1 MCTRFW
7 FVWFI
12 CIRSC
17 ADSCRL
23 STHIDQGYFTSTG
36 VVAWLLTWHD
46 CLSTRRITMKGTGT
60 IGHNNKTKQKQNK
73 RFAFVARTGGWVKN
87 VYELFKQRDLK
98 FSPVS
103 KIQIFQ
109 FMDKIFCVKFQR
121 TPLKFHKKSYSY
133 IERCIFLFNIE
144 VLRARKRFWNTPL
157 EALGLCLGYVPALA
171 YDFS

>member
-23 STHIDQGYFTSTG
+23 STHIDQVYFTSTG

-73 RFAFVARTGGWVKN
+73 RFAFVARTEGGSKTFMSSSSKEILNFHPWVKYKSFN
-87 VYELFKQRDLK
+87 LWTRYFVWNFKGR
-98 FSPVS
+98 SWNS
-103 KIQIFQ
+103 
-109 FMDKIFCVKFQR
+109 
-121 TPLKFHKKSYSY
+121 TKKSYSY
-133 IERCIFLFNIE
+133 IERWIFLVNIE
-144 VLRARKRFWNTPL
+144 VSRARKRFWNTPL

-171 YDFS
+171 YDFA